1 MSEPQVVIINPSP
14 KLQFMSDPKRVSAH
28 RNTMQMPQIQDSIN
42 MALLNYQRELFARV
56 NDANGSAAAGLKLK
70 GALEFVD
77 EFLRLAEAPKP
88 HADSPKSAQ
97 LDHKV

>member
-1 MSEPQVVIINPSP
+1 
-14 KLQFMSDPKRVSAH
+14 
-28 RNTMQMPQIQDSIN
+28 
-42 MALLNYQRELFARV
+42 
-56 NDANGSAAAGLKLK
+56 
-70 GALEFVD
+70 VD